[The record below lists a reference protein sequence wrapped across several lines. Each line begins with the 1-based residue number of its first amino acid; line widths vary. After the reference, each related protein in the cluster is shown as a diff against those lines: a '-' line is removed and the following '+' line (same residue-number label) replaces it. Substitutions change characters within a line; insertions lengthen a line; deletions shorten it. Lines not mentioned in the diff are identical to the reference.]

1 MSFNIYHSQEGESYI
16 NSDCSLRIT
25 CNSNVLTSESYSCS
39 ADATCEERKDVRRCY
54 CNEWFEGDGL
64 TCTRSGP
71 TDCSDLYA
79 ANRTNNGAYTIY
91 PAGSSGF
98 EVYCE
103 MSSGGWTILQR
114 RTSSSV
120 NFYRNW
126 NEYKHG
132 FGIPTGDH
140 WIGNDKIYSLTK
152 QTDINYQLLIE
163 KTNTEGSTYHSR
175 YSSFSISNEGDKYQL
190 SLGDFDGNAG
200 MYCVKCQSYADL

>member
-1 MSFNIYHSQEGESYI
+1 MSFNVYLFQEGESYI

-25 CNSNVLTSESYSCS
+25 CKSNVLTSESYSCS
-39 ADATCEERKDVRRCY
+39 ADATCEERNDVRRCY

-71 TDCSDLYA
+71 IDCSDLYA

-91 PAGSSGF
+91 PAESSGF

-103 MSSGGWTILQR
+103 MSTGGWTILQR
-114 RTSSSV
+114 RTGSSV

-140 WIGNDKIYSLTK
+140 WIGNDKIYNLTK
-152 QTDINYQLLIE
+152 QTNINYQLLIQ
-163 KTNTEGSTYHSR
+163 KTNTEGSTYHSQ

-190 SLGDFDGNAG
+190 LLGDFDGNAG
-200 MYCVKCQSYADL
+200 MYCAKCESYADL